1 MTGEITVSSKELGM
15 KRCNFCVDRL
25 NGRLSTLL
33 ETKNK
38 VAVIKLDG
46 WPEICMS
53 ITAINPSPSK
63 RDKDLDSK
71 LIENIADRI
80 TATLRSTVVDVELDR
95 LQEFPQ
101 APLLTPLAADK
112 SKKYLLVKVV
122 RGTDLG
128 VLKGCSEPYVVV
140 ELDDPS
146 QKFQTSTQENS
157 SPVWNENFVL

>member
-1 MTGEITVSSKELGM
+1 MTGEITVSSKELGI

-25 NGRLSTLL
+25 NGRLSTML

-53 ITAINPSPSK
+53 ITACSPSK
-63 RDKDLDSK
+63 REKDLDSK

-95 LQEFPQ
+95 LQQFPE
-101 APLLTPLAADK
+101 APSLSPLAEDK

-122 RGTDLG
+122 RATDLG

-146 QKFQTSTQENS
+146 QKFQTSTQEKS